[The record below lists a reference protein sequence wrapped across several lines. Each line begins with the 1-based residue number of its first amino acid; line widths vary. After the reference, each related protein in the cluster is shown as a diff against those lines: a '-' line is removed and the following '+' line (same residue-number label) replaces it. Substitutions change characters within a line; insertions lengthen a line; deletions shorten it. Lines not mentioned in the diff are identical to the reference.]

1 MFSKLFDAIKMA
13 HVDDAMLSMD
23 EELRNIGVPYV
34 SFSPFSKTTRKADG
48 SKTVEMIELS
58 KKCLDGVDELDA
70 MIASLYRMRGS
81 LVHNILSIRNSFPTF
96 NPEATERLCR
106 LAETKDDINMDTVR
120 DAFAEFLGYE
130 SLPDS
135 IVNVSLRSKE
145 DYVMVYFG
153 IKGKPTNAGV
163 AIPVAVD
170 YSKSFYMQQLD
181 DENGLESFPK
191 DKLERYL
198 PYLNFGISVGVGK
211 NDERSTDVKTIGDLK
226 KAIEALFD
234 YDVRSSIANIEDVSN
249 ATTAEQFDEWR
260 MLRHANK
267 CAMENKK
274 DE

>member
-1 MFSKLFDAIKMA
+1 MFSKLFDAIEMA
-13 HVDDAMLSMD
+13 HIDGIILSVD
-23 EELRNIGVPYV
+23 EELKDIGVPYM
-34 SFSPFSKTTRKADG
+34 SFSPFSKATRKADS

-70 MIASLYRMRGS
+70 LIASLYSMRGS
-81 LVHNILSIRNSFPTF
+81 LVHDILSIRNSFPTF

-106 LAETKDDINMDTVR
+106 LAETKDDIKMDTVR

-135 IVNVSLRSKE
+135 IVNVSLRSRK
-145 DYVMVYFG
+145 DYVIVDFG
-153 IKGKPTNAGV
+153 IKDKPTKVGV

-181 DENGLESFPK
+181 DKNGLESFPK
-191 DKLERYL
+191 DKLEGYL
-198 PYLNFGISVGVGK
+198 PYLTFGISVGVGE
-211 NDERSTDVKTIGDLK
+211 NDERSADVKTIGDLK

-234 YDVRSSIANIEDVSN
+234 YDARSSIASIEDVSN
-249 ATTAEQFDEWR
+249 ATTAEQFNEWR
-260 MLRHANK
+260 MLRYANK
-267 CAMENKK
+267 RAMENKK